1 MNTKIS
7 IASLTLLVAFSVLAD
22 SSQAQVYQG
31 SATRQQYAPQY
42 TQGQVVQGSAT
53 QSAPTQYYNV
63 TLNDE
68 QKAKSSIGAVFYDT
82 QAGAAVRTVYTNSP
96 AQMAGLNSGEVITK
110 INGKPVQ
117 GGAWLTTMIEGMAEG
132 DAFSMTKRSV
142 VGKEMKVDCRVTTMG
157 KVLEGSIVPEAGV
170 YDQAVIR
177 AQTMM
182 KEMEVNIRNAEAEL
196 ADSKKRYA
204 AMQQRVEDLKAKAE
218 MERKKEA
225 AMKAASGAKGSDAKA
240 SDSK

>member
-1 MNTKIS
+1 MNTKIT

-22 SSQAQVYQG
+22 SSQALQVYQG

-42 TQGQVVQGSAT
+42 QGVPQAT
-53 QSAPTQYYNV
+53 PTQYQNV
-63 TLNDE
+63 TLNEE
-68 QKAKSSIGAVFYDT
+68 QKAKTTIGAVFYDT

-96 AQMAGLNSGEVITK
+96 AQMAGINSGEVITK

-117 GGAWLTTMIEGMAEG
+117 SGAWLTSMIEGMSEG

-142 VGKEMKVDCRVTTMG
+142 IGKEMKVDCKVSTMG

-170 YDQAVIR
+170 YDQAVIK
-177 AQTMM
+177 AQAMM
-182 KEMEVNIRNAEAEL
+182 KEMELNIRNAESEL
-196 ADSKKRYA
+196 AESKKRYA
-204 AMQQRVEDLKAKAE
+204 AMQKRIDELKAKAE

-225 AMKAASGAKGSDAKA
+225 AMKAASGSKAK
-240 SDSK
+240 